1 MRNFFAILLHKFWV
15 SWYLF
20 KTCIAL
26 TKRAWKHD
34 FSKLGKDERHIFN
47 KYTHLLRGL
56 TYGSDEYKQALSDM
70 KPALDHHYAVN
81 RHHPEFY
88 EDFISMS
95 PIDRIEMLCDWKA
108 ATRRHKNG
116 DLKTSIEINAKRFGY
131 SDKQRDGFIRDSK
144 EIGLL

>member
-15 SWYLF
+15 SWYIF
-20 KTCIAL
+20 KACFAL

-34 FSKLGKDERHIFN
+34 LSKLGKDERHIFQ

-56 TYGSDEYKQALSDM
+56 TYGSEEYKQALLEM
-70 KPALDHHYAVN
+70 KPALDHHYSVS

-88 EDFISMS
+88 EDFASMS
-95 PIDRIEMLCDWKA
+95 PIDLIEMLCDWKS

-116 DLKTSIEINAKRFGY
+116 DLRSSIDINSKRFGY
-131 SDKQRDGFIRDSK
+131 SDKTKDGLIRDCE